1 MLVSYGCHLKTKCK
15 SSGLIILIILSLKM
29 LCEEDCGYQDIKLS
43 RETSS
48 LDVRIR
54 PISLMGGKG
63 DDVKHPWAM
72 LSLIRS

>member
-1 MLVSYGCHLKTKCK
+1 
-15 SSGLIILIILSLKM
+15 M

-63 DDVKHPWAM
+63 DDVKHRWAM